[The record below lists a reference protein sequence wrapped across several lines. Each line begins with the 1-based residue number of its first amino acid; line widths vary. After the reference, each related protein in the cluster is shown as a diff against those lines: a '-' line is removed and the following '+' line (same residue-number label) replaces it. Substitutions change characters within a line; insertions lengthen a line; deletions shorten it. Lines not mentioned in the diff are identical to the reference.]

1 MEKLPSYEILLTGDE
16 HSLIPLNGNERQ
28 FVAAVSQDDP
38 PTTAYIVKS
47 SVQFPQRIVA
57 QLRENLKKK
66 NIQVVQQYKLPP
78 EELEKIY
85 ASSKMATAGETQ
97 ISHEYERQRDDVRA
111 LLARAVEDSVSDIHI
126 VRRRKSANVSFRIAG
141 QIHNHT
147 SWSKDYTDM
156 MCRFIYE
163 VLCQD
168 QAVTWNRTEPQDAV
182 LDIVLP
188 NGGRVRVRIGTIPAS
203 PDGYDMVLRI
213 LPGTGETMRVGELGY
228 PPDQVQIIRT
238 LTRRPSGLVIMA
250 GSVGSG
256 KSTTIVSMLSEELEL
271 HEGRL
276 RIITVEDPPE
286 REIPGATQVPV
297 VRRHHRASDSDFSD
311 AIRGALRCDPD
322 TLMVGEI
329 RDLPSAVLTIK
340 FAQSGHRVY
349 TTLHANTA
357 LGIVARL
364 VGLNLDPTL
373 LCTPDLL
380 KGLMYQALVPLLCQ
394 NCKIGPQEYLARQ
407 NGNDARRR
415 ELQTRTSLALH
426 SRGHTTDGIAF
437 RGAGCDSC
445 RETGIKGRT
454 LVSEIVKPD
463 DTMLSLL
470 AKPDY
475 IAAHQHWREELGGE
489 PAIEHGIRAIVAGRV
504 SPADVEF
511 RIGELRAPGANV
523 RETIK
528 RFDTAGESSCLRTWS
543 PKLPACASNSPQP
556 PEQNY
561 GAA

>member
-1 MEKLPSYEILLTGDE
+1 MDTLPPYEILLTGDE
-16 HSLIPLNGNERQ
+16 NSLIPLSSADRQ

-47 SVQFPQRIVA
+47 NVQFPQRIVA

-66 NIQVVQQYKLPP
+66 QIHVIQQYKLPP

-85 ASSKMATAGETQ
+85 ASSKMASAAATPS
-97 ISHEYERQRDDVRA
+97 SHEYERQRDDVRA

-126 VRRRKSANVSFRIAG
+126 VRRRKSANVSFRVAG
-141 QIHNHT
+141 QIHNHALWT
-147 SWSKDYTDM
+147 KDYADM

-168 QAVTWNRTEPQDAV
+168 QAVTWNRNEPQDAV
-182 LDIVLP
+182 LDTVMP
-188 NGGRVRVRIGTIPAS
+188 NGDRVRVRIGTIPAS

-213 LPGTGETMRVGELGY
+213 LPGSGDAMRVSELGY
-228 PPDQVQIIRT
+228 THEQVQIIRS

-256 KSTTIVSMLSEELEL
+256 KSTTIVGMLAEELEL

-297 VRRHHRASDSDFSD
+297 VRRHNRAAESDFSD

-329 RDLPSAVLTIK
+329 RDMQTAVLTIK

-349 TTLHANTA
+349 TTVHATTA
-357 LGIVARL
+357 IGIVARL
-364 VGLNLDPTL
+364 VGLKLDPTL

-380 KGLMYQALVPLLCQ
+380 KGLMYQALVPLLCE

-415 ELQTRTSLALH
+415 ELQTRTALAVH

-437 RGAGCDSC
+437 RGAGCDCC
-445 RETGIKGRT
+445 RGTGIKGRT

-475 IAAHQHWREELGGE
+475 IAARHHWLEQLNGE

-511 RIGELRAPGANV
+511 RIGELRAPDSVPAKLSNV
-523 RETIK
+523 ST
-528 RFDTAGESSCLRTWS
+528 LHV
-543 PKLPACASNSPQP
+543 NSH
-556 PEQNY
+556 
-561 GAA
+561 A

>member
-1 MEKLPSYEILLTGDE
+1 METLPPYEILLTGDDQA
-16 HSLIPLNGNERQ
+16 LIAISAEERQ

-38 PTTAYIVKS
+38 PTTAYIIKS
-47 SVQFPQRIVA
+47 TVQFAPRIVA

-66 NIQVVQQYKLPP
+66 QIHVVEQYKLPP

-85 ASSKMATAGETQ
+85 ASSKMALAAHVTS
-97 ISHEYERQRDDVRA
+97 SHEYERQKDDVRA
-111 LLARAVEDSVSDIHI
+111 LLALAVEDSVSDIHI
-126 VRRRKSANVSFRIAG
+126 VRRRQSANVSFRIGG
-141 QIHNHT
+141 QIHNHAA
-147 SWSKDYTDM
+147 WSKDYTDM

-168 QAVTWNRTEPQDAV
+168 QAVTWNRAEPQDAV
-182 LDIVLP
+182 LDQVMP
-188 NGGRVRVRIGTIPAS
+188 KGGRVRVRIGTIPAS

-213 LPGTGETMRVGELGY
+213 LPGNGETMRVADLGY
-228 PPDQVQIIRT
+228 THEQVQQIRA

-256 KSTTIVSMLSEELEL
+256 KSTSIVSMLAEELEL

-297 VRRHHRASDSDFSD
+297 VRRHHRRSESDFSD

-329 RDLPSAVLTIK
+329 RDMQTAILTIK

-349 TTLHANTA
+349 TTLHATTA
-357 LGIVARL
+357 IGIVARL
-364 VGLNLDPTL
+364 VGLSLDPAL

-394 NCKIGPQEYLARQ
+394 NCKIGTQEYLATQ

-415 ELQTRTSLALH
+415 ELQTRTSVALH
-426 SRGHTTDGIAF
+426 SRGDPTDSIAF
-437 RGAGCDSC
+437 RGNGCDSC
-445 RETGIKGRT
+445 KGTGIKGRT

-475 IAAHQHWREELGGE
+475 IGASRHWREQLNGE

-511 RIGELRAPGANV
+511 RIGELKEREHPLEKPSNV
-523 RETIK
+523 ST
-528 RFDTAGESSCLRTWS
+528 LQV
-543 PKLPACASNSPQP
+543 NSH
-556 PEQNY
+556 
-561 GAA
+561 A

>member
-1 MEKLPSYEILLTGDE
+1 MDTLPAYEILLTGDE
-16 HSLIPLNGNERQ
+16 QSLIPLSSDERQ

-47 SVQFPQRIVA
+47 SVEFPSRIVA

-66 NIQVVQQYKLPP
+66 QIHVVQQYKQPP

-85 ASSKMATAGETQ
+85 ASSKMATTAHTPS
-97 ISHEYERQRDDVRA
+97 SHEYERHRDDVRA

-141 QIHNHT
+141 QIQNHALWT
-147 SWSKDYTDM
+147 TDYADM

-168 QAVTWNRTEPQDAV
+168 QAVTWNRSEPQDAV
-182 LDIVLP
+182 LDSVMP

-213 LPGTGETMRVGELGY
+213 LPGSGETMRVSDLGY
-228 PPDQVQIIRT
+228 PPEQVRIIRT
-238 LTRRPSGLVIMA
+238 LTRRPAGLVIMA

-256 KSTTIVSMLSEELEL
+256 KSTTIVGMLAEEQEL
-271 HEGRL
+271 HEDRI

-297 VRRHHRASDSDFSD
+297 VRRHHRAAESDFSD

-329 RDLPSAVLTIK
+329 RDIQTAVLTIK

-349 TTLHANTA
+349 TTVHATSA
-357 LGIVARL
+357 IGIVARL
-364 VGLNLDPTL
+364 VGLNLDPAL

-415 ELQTRTSLALH
+415 ELQTRTSLALN

-437 RGAGCDSC
+437 RGIGCDSC
-445 RETGIKGRT
+445 RGTGIKGRT

-470 AKPDY
+470 AKLDY
-475 IAAHQHWREELGGE
+475 IAAHRHWLGQLDGE
-489 PAIEHGIRAIVAGRV
+489 PAIEHGIRAVAAGRV

-511 RIGELRAPGANV
+511 RIGELKAPETMPVKLSNV
-523 RETIK
+523 ST
-528 RFDTAGESSCLRTWS
+528 LQ
-543 PKLPACASNSPQP
+543 PNSH
-556 PEQNY
+556 
-561 GAA
+561 A